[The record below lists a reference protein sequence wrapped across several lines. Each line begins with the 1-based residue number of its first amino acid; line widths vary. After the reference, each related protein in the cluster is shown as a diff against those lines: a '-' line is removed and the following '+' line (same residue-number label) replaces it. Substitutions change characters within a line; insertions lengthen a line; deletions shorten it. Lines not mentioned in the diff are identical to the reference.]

1 MKRLLLKSTR
11 AALGIA
17 AAGAIGVAI
26 TIPVAAQDKVTVGVA
41 SFLTGGAAPAF
52 GIPARNG
59 SEVMALGI
67 NAGALPPRHWVH
79 DPAQG
84 GGRIVG
90 EVCHFIDLLQVLAG
104 GPPIRLHAQA
114 LPDDGRYRDDNVVV
128 TLEFAGGSL
137 GEISYVANG
146 DGALGKER
154 LEVFGGGDAAVL
166 EDFRRLELVRHG
178 RKRVYRS
185 RWRRDKGYR
194 SQWEAFA
201 RAVGQGSPSP
211 TPWPDLVSASLA
223 TFRIHDSLRT
233 GEPASIGVE
242 EFMAQAFEPEAS
254 G

>member
-1 MKRLLLKSTR
+1 MVGYNRRFAPMTLRLR
-11 AALGIA
+11 E
-17 AAGAIGVAI
+17 
-26 TIPVAAQDKVTVGVA
+26 
-41 SFLTGGAAPAF
+41 FLSDIREPL
-52 GIPARNG
+52 
-59 SEVMALGI
+59 VMRYRI
-67 NAGALPPRHWVH
+67 NAGALPPGHWVH
-79 DPAQG
+79 DPTQG

-90 EVCHFIDLLQVLAG
+90 EVCHFIDLLQFLAG
-104 GPPIRLHAQA
+104 GPPVRLHAQA
-114 LPDDGRYRDDNVVV
+114 LPDDGRYRNDNVVI

-137 GEISYVANG
+137 GEIAYVANG

-185 RWRRDKGYR
+185 RWRRDKGHR

-201 RAVGQGSPSP
+201 RALGQGGPSP

-233 GEPASIGVE
+233 GEPVSIGVE
-242 EFMAQAFEPEAS
+242 DFMAQALAPEAS